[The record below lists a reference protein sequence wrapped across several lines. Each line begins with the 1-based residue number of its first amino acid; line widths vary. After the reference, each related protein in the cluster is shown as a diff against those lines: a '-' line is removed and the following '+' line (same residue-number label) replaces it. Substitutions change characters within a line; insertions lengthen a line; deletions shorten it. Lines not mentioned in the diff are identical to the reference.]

1 MIVPFV
7 KMHGAGNDFVVID
20 VVRDESFRVLDWGRL
35 SRTLLDRRFGI
46 GADQLLVLEPPAL
59 KDAAV
64 KMRIFNPDGSEVE
77 MCGNGIR
84 CAALYCK
91 RFLGVQ
97 GERFGVETLSG
108 IVVPSIEG
116 DEVAVDMGLP
126 ILEAERVPTT
136 AKGRV
141 AGMPLEVSGRQFLI
155 HAVSMGNPHCV
166 IEVADDEGL
175 MMAETFGPKIERQP
189 FFPNR
194 TNVEFVRVLR
204 PDLAKVRV
212 WERGAGLTLACGSGA
227 CAVAVALRLAGRL
240 APEVALELP
249 GGTLFVRY
257 QGLGE
262 HVFLKGP
269 AVFVFEGRYPLT
281 PSVGEERY
289 V

>member
-20 VVRDESFRVLDWGRL
+20 VVRDESLRVLDWGRL
-35 SRTLLDRRFGI
+35 SSTLLDRRFGI

-91 RFLGVQ
+91 RFLGVH

-126 ILEAERVPTT
+126 VLEAERVPTI

-175 MMAETFGPKIERQP
+175 MMAETFGPKIERHP

-281 PSVGEERY
+281 PSAGEERY